1 MPVPQPARSTRRSR
15 RRTQAKRDP
24 IRAFDARSGTDPL
37 TTLAH
42 PATGIPLARGRQ
54 AQAPA
59 YRVRPASSTSAQA
72 AFASPLRMAHPLQMP
87 TWVRYADWWRQTTTG
102 VAIFT
107 CAITTG
113 LYSWTVYTQHR
124 WSIQYEALEQMQR
137 HDRQFQLTQESMTN
151 SLRETATRGEMVPL
165 VPDRMIDVPIIP
177 SAGIEIP
184 LAPTPVTTTTQR
196 ILPVGY

>member
-15 RRTQAKRDP
+15 RKTQAKRDP
-24 IRAFDARSGTDPL
+24 IRAFDTRSGADPL

-42 PATGIPLARGRQ
+42 PTTGIPLAQRRQ
-54 AQAPA
+54 AQNLA
-59 YRVRPASSTSAQA
+59 YRGPASSTSAQA

-87 TWVRYADWWRQTTTG
+87 TWVRYATWWRQTTTG

-124 WSIQYEALEQMQR
+124 WSVQYEALEQMQR
-137 HDRQFQLTQESMTN
+137 HDRQFQLTQESMAN

-177 SAGIEIP
+177 AEGIEIP
-184 LAPTPVTTTTQR
+184 PAPAATATQQIR
-196 ILPVGY
+196 PVGY